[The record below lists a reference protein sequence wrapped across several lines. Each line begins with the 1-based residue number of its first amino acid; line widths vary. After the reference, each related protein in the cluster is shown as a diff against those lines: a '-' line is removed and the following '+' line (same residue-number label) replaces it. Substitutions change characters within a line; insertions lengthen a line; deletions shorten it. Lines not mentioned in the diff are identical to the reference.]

1 MKIKMFEV
9 CGECEISGNYN
20 NYSIAFFESLDSANK
35 FVAIAEKLFA
45 IPNMM
50 GEKPLEFF
58 CDVDYLDSDT
68 LTITEQ
74 EVDLKTLRDDD
85 ENIILTDDEF
95 AHYVKAILESLDNY
109 SKTIQFIWNEQ
120 KVF

>member
-1 MKIKMFEV
+1 MKVKMFEV
-9 CGECEISGNYN
+9 CGYCQLSGNFRY
-20 NYSIAFFESLDSANK
+20 YSIAFFESLNSANK

-45 IPNMM
+45 IPNVI

-58 CDVDYLDSDT
+58 CDVDYLDSQS

-85 ENIILTDDEF
+85 NNRILTDDEF
-95 AHYVKAILESLDNY
+95 ANYVTAILESLDHY
-109 SKTIQFIWNEQ
+109 SKAIQHIWNE
-120 KVF
+120 

>member
-9 CGECEISGNYN
+9 CGDCQLSGNYH

-35 FVAIAEKLFA
+35 FVTIAEKLFA
-45 IPNMM
+45 IPNIM

-58 CDVDYLDSDT
+58 CDVDYLDPQS

-85 ENIILTDDEF
+85 DNRILTDDEF
-95 AHYVKAILESLDNY
+95 ANYVTAILESLDRY
-109 SKTIQFIWNEQ
+109 SKAIQYIWNE
-120 KVF
+120 